1 MPRWVAIYDPKGRV
15 VTEGWFNQD
24 VGDSWEWAD
33 DPGYPERYSW
43 RRGIRLGV
51 NSIIYA
57 MTH

>member
-1 MPRWVAIYDPKGRV
+1 MPRWVAIYDEKGRV

-33 DPGYPERYSW
+33 DPGYPERYSAQ
-43 RRGIRLGV
+43 GIRMGV

-57 MTH
+57 MSH